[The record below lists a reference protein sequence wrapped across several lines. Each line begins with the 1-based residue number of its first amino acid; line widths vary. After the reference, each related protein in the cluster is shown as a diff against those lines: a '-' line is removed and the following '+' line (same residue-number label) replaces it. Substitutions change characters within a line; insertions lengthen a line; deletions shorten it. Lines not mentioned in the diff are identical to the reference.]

1 MLAIRTILHPTDFS
15 PQSTP
20 AFQVACALARDYV
33 ARLVL
38 LHVHP
43 PDMMYGE
50 GYVLPPDP
58 EVVRAELQE
67 RLNGLRPPDPAVRV
81 ERLLSEGDAARQIL
95 HTARDVGAD
104 VIVLGTHGRTGLG
117 RLLMGS
123 VAEAVLRQATC
134 PVLAVKAPLPETP
147 AATDTLA
154 DQIASGPGLIRW
166 PAGPPAIREHGD
178 G

>member
-1 MLAIRTILHPTDFS
+1 MLAIRTILHPTDFA
-15 PQSTP
+15 PQSGP
-20 AFQVACALARDYV
+20 AFQVACALTRDYV

-50 GYVLPPDP
+50 GYVLPPAS
-58 EVVRAELQE
+58 EVVREELQE
-67 RLNGLRPPDPAVRV
+67 RLNRLRPPDPAVRV
-81 ERLLSEGDAARQIL
+81 ERLVREGDAVREIL
-95 HTARDVGAD
+95 HTARDVGAEM
-104 VIVLGTHGRTGLG
+104 IVLGTHGRTGLG

-123 VAEAVLRQATC
+123 VAEAVLRQAPC

-147 AATDTLA
+147 AATETQA
-154 DQIASGPGLIRW
+154 EQIASGPGLIRW
-166 PAGPPAIREHGD
+166 PAGPPAIRENGD